1 VSDHDLYGRSLSVSG
16 RVGSAARL
24 DRDWSGRRQSP
35 FIRVLDIGGMIWEGA
50 EEYPTLDN
58 ALQAAD
64 QAVTTWMRQQFGES
78 QSATPPRASDHAT
91 WRSK

>member
-1 VSDHDLYGRSLSVSG
+1 MEDHYPSLAEWVRQHGWIEIGQDDDSRS
-16 RVGSAARL
+16 
-24 DRDWSGRRQSP
+24 